1 MTGILNRCVRG
12 AALCFALLA
21 GTAIANT
28 AMAEADANVTATFYE
43 FLEERFEA
51 ELQRSPI
58 ALMQE
63 GRRERL
69 DEWDDFS
76 DQSTFEQRDISTAEL
91 AEMRARFPFD
101 QLTRPAQIS
110 YRIFE
115 YQAETRIA
123 NAAYYRHGYPVSQ
136 MFLFPLGVNS
146 MLGRLH
152 PVTTNEEAEAYVTR
166 LEGLEGLFGQIAWNI
181 TDRTE
186 FGVIP
191 PSFLYPQVI
200 EGLEGML
207 AVSTEETV
215 EQHPLYMAFVG
226 KLDAAEFGDEDKA
239 QLLTVTRNAITGPV
253 ARGYQAIIDAAA
265 AAAPLATTDDGVW
278 RHPDGDEYYAH
289 MVRFMTNSDV
299 TPEEVHQFGLAE
311 VERIEGQMQSI
322 MDEVDFEGSL
332 SEFRTF
338 LMTDPQFDYP
348 NTDEGREQFL
358 SEARAATQRVMDAA
372 PAYFNRL
379 PQAGLEVRRVE
390 PFREASAPRAFYNR
404 PTPDGATPGIF
415 WANLQN
421 MDVWSTFDMETLVF
435 HEAAP
440 GHHFQIALQQEMEG
454 MPSFQSNYFSFAY
467 VEGWGLYAERLA
479 HEMGLFSS
487 PYTEFGR
494 LNAELWRAVRLVL
507 DTGIHYRHW
516 DEAQAIEYMTAHT
529 TMGDDVALSEVRRYM
544 TTPGQ
549 ALSYK
554 MGMTEILNLRTR
566 AQEALGDDFDIRDFH
581 DVVVGNGAMPMPV
594 LEEVVNDYITA
605 NLAE

>member
-1 MTGILNRCVRG
+1 MTGILNRSVRG
-12 AALCFALLA
+12 AALCIAILA
-21 GTAIANT
+21 SAAANT
-28 AMAEADANVTATFYE
+28 AMAQVDADVTEAFYE

-76 DQSTFEQRDISTAEL
+76 DQATFEQRDISTAEL
-91 AEMRARFPFD
+91 AEMRERFAFD
-101 QLTRPAQIS
+101 QLTRSAQIS

-136 MFLFPLGVNS
+136 MFSFPLGVNS

-166 LEGLEGLFGQIAWNI
+166 LVGLEVQFGQIAWSI

-226 KLDAAEFGDEDKA
+226 KLDASEFSDEDKSRFLVSA
-239 QLLTVTRNAITGPV
+239 RDAITGPM

-265 AAAPLATTDDGVW
+265 AAAPLATTSDGVW

-311 VERIEGQMQSI
+311 VERITSQMQSI
-322 MDEVDFEGSL
+322 LDEVEFEGTL
-332 SEFRTF
+332 AEFRTF

-348 NTDEGREQFL
+348 DTDEGREQFL
-358 SEARAATQRVMDAA
+358 NEARAATQRVMDAA
-372 PAYFNRL
+372 PSYFNRL
-379 PQAGLEVRRVE
+379 PQAGLEVQRVE

-404 PTPDGATPGIF
+404 PTPDGSTPGIF
-415 WANLQN
+415 WANLQS

-440 GHHFQIALQQEMEG
+440 GHHFQFALQQEMEN
-454 MPSFQSNYFSFAY
+454 MPSFQSNYFSYAY
-467 VEGWGLYAERLA
+467 VEGWALYAERLA

-494 LNAELWRAVRLVL
+494 LNAEIWRAVRLVL

-516 DEAQAIEYMTAHT
+516 DEAQAIEYMTANT
-529 TMGDDVALSEVRRYM
+529 TMDEAATVSEVRRYM

-549 ALSYK
+549 ALSYM
-554 MGMTEILNLRTR
+554 MGMTQILELRAR

-581 DVVVGNGAMPMPV
+581 DVVVSNGAMPMPV
-594 LEEVVNDYITA
+594 LEEVVNDYIA
-605 NLAE
+605 AKLAE